1 MLDDPSEDHLYM
13 GKCPQSVPQHLS
25 VVAYGAGS
33 LQGARDIFLIFTIKI
48 IAFVLRPCLQELA
61 PVRNQ

>member
-13 GKCPQSVPQHLS
+13 GKCPQSILPHLS
-25 VVAYGAGS
+25 VAAYGAGS
-33 LQGARDIFLIFTIKI
+33 LRGAQGIFLIFAVKI
-48 IAFVLRPCLQELA
+48 IAFVLGPCLQELA